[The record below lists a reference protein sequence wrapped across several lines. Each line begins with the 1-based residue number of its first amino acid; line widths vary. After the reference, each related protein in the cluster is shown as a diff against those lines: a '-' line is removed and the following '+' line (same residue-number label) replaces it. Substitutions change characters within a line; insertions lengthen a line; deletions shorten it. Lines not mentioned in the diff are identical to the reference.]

1 MSSSSTTGISS
12 ACSRRISPITTGF
25 GRIFPSRWT
34 AHIPA
39 PSSHLKLVGSWPC
52 LKLAASITIM
62 SDRPRDSR
70 WAIGPSGERDKENDV
85 HSLVRFLLMV
95 FLSMGVWMAIGLGV
109 GFLLHRLVPAID
121 LGMATLI
128 GVVTLGG
135 CFLWLSRI
143 STLEAIYGYDDSE
156 RSDSTWS
163 TTPQAESRSAHRKR
177 PRRRL

>member
-1 MSSSSTTGISS
+1 
-12 ACSRRISPITTGF
+12 
-25 GRIFPSRWT
+25 
-34 AHIPA
+34 
-39 PSSHLKLVGSWPC
+39 
-52 LKLAASITIM
+52 
-62 SDRPRDSR
+62 
-70 WAIGPSGERDKENDV
+70 V
-85 HSLVRFLLMV
+85 HSLLRFLLMV

-143 STLEAIYGYDDSE
+143 STLEALYGHDDIE

-163 TTPQAESRSAHRKR
+163 PTPQADLRSAHRKR
-177 PRRRL
+177 QRRRL